1 MHGIT
6 PASARKGSDV
16 IDSSSIVGIDVS
28 KASLDVAFGLD
39 APVQRFLNEP
49 HGHRALARALAKRPA
64 SRIVMEATG
73 GYEHRVLRHLTD
85 QRLPALRVNPRQVRD
100 FARATGILAKTD
112 AIDARVLVR
121 FGAAVEPAHRPLPSL
136 EQERLA
142 RLHTRRVQLIEHRT
156 AEMNR
161 IQQAADAFIVRT
173 IKAVTTTLD
182 KQIKLLEDEAAD
194 LIAQHQQLQRTFEI
208 LTSVPGV
215 GPVTAVALMG
225 QMPELG
231 TLSRQAAASL
241 AGLAPFNKDSGSQR
255 GQRHISGG
263 RAAIRAAL
271 YMATLTALRHN
282 PVIAED
288 FQRLIAA
295 GKPHKVAHTA
305 CMRKLLT
312 ILNALVRD
320 NQTWNERNDKKSP
333 AQS

>member
-1 MHGIT
+1 M
-6 PASARKGSDV
+6 
-16 IDSSSIVGIDVS
+16 IDFSSIVGIDVS

-39 APVQRFLNEP
+39 TPVQRFPNEP
-49 HGHRALARALAKRPA
+49 KGHRALVRALIKRPA

-73 GYEHRVLRHLTD
+73 GYEYRVLRHLTD

-100 FARATGILAKTD
+100 FARATGVLAKTD

-121 FGAAVEPAHRPLPSL
+121 FGAAVEPEHRPLPSL

-142 RLHTRRVQLIEHRT
+142 RLHARRVQLMELRT

-161 IQQAADAFIVRT
+161 IQQSTDAFIVRT
-173 IKAVTTTLD
+173 IKAVITTFD
-182 KQIKLLEDEAAD
+182 KQIKLLEAEAAD
-194 LIAQHQQLQRTFEI
+194 LIAQHEKLQRTFDI

-215 GPVTAVALMG
+215 GDVTAVALMG

-241 AGLAPFNKDSGSQR
+241 AGLAPFNKDSGNQR

-263 RAAIRAAL
+263 RSAVRAAL
-271 YMATLTALRHN
+271 YMATLTALRFN

-288 FQRLIAA
+288 FQRLSAA

-320 NQTWNERNDKKSP
+320 NQTWNEKKNKKTPSEP
-333 AQS
+333 

>member
-1 MHGIT
+1 M
-6 PASARKGSDV
+6 

-28 KASLDVAFGLD
+28 KASLDVAFGLHT
-39 APVQRFLNEP
+39 PVQRFLNEP
-49 HGHRALARALAKRPA
+49 TGHRALARALAARPH
-64 SRIVMEATG
+64 SRIIMEATG
-73 GYEHRVLRHLTD
+73 GYEHQVLRHLTD
-85 QRLPALRVNPRQVRD
+85 RRLPALRVNPRQVRD

-112 AIDARVLVR
+112 VIDARVLVR
-121 FGAAVEPAHRPLPSL
+121 FAAAVEPAPRPLPSP

-142 RLHTRRVQLIEHRT
+142 RLHTRRVQLMEHRT
-156 AEMNR
+156 AELNR
-161 IQQAADAFIVRT
+161 LPQAADAFILRT
-173 IKAVTTTLD
+173 IKAVVTTID

-194 LIAQHQQLQRTFEI
+194 LIAQHQRLHRTFEI

-215 GPVTAVALMG
+215 GPVTAAALMG

-231 TLSRQAAASL
+231 TLSRQAAAAL
-241 AGLAPFNKDSGSQR
+241 AGLAPFNKDSGNHR

-263 RAAIRAAL
+263 RAAVRTAL
-271 YMATLTALRHN
+271 YMSTLTALRFN

-295 GKPHKVAHTA
+295 GKPHKIAHVA

-320 NQTWNERNDKKSP
+320 NQTWTERNSKKIP
-333 AQS
+333 AQP